1 MKKYTRNTL
10 AFVLENA
17 GYQVVEVAN
26 GQDALHQLL
35 HLTHAA
41 HPIDLMILDIEMAGL
56 TGWHVLDELKRS
68 QVAIP
73 TIVITGLI
81 DEQLLQKI
89 QDDRGLEYLRKPK
102 EGTALKIFKRERYHV
117 CAETSFIVQDG
128 HGMLPMF
135 SYFLKDALMLKIFN
149 LVFGIL
155 IGLPLLLLGW

>member
-1 MKKYTRNTL
+1 MAQGTILIAEDETYTRNTL

-26 GQDALHQLL
+26 GQEAVHRLL
-35 HLTHAA
+35 HLTHSA

-56 TGWHVLDELKRS
+56 TGWHVLKELKRS

-89 QDDRGLEYLRKPK
+89 QDDGGLEYLRKPFDP
-102 EGTALKIFKRERYHV
+102 EHVTAYVSRILKKRKSLWPR
-117 CAETSFIVQDG
+117 
-128 HGMLPMF
+128 
-135 SYFLKDALMLKIFN
+135 LK
-149 LVFGIL
+149 
-155 IGLPLLLLGW
+155 